1 MGILLT
7 TLLIVL
13 LLGVI
18 PLSLVLFMFQ
28 GE

>member
-18 PLSLVLFMFQ
+18 PLSFVVIMFE